1 MMTNSKAPERE
12 DIETLLPWFAAGT
25 LSRRDAARVEEA
37 LANDNE
43 LSRQFEM
50 VREELGETIRL
61 NESLGAP
68 SARAMARLFEKI
80 DAEPARKPSAVSGFA
95 SRMSEFFGSLSPRT
109 LAWSGA
115 AAALAIVL
123 QAGIITGVLMQD
135 RAHEGTFRTVSY
147 EAGAPAAAQG
157 TFALIRF
164 APQASAADIE
174 KFLHDNKFAIVD
186 GPNGGLYRVR
196 VAVTG
201 LPKDELARIVKQL
214 QDNKSVGLALPAQQ

>member
-1 MMTNSKAPERE
+1 MMTKSKAPEQ

-43 LSRQFEM
+43 LSRQFEL

-80 DAEPARKPSAVSGFA
+80 DAEPVRKPSAASGFA
-95 SRMSEFFGSLSPRT
+95 SRMSEFFAGLSPRT

-123 QAGIITGVLMQD
+123 QAGIITGVLLQD
-135 RAHEGTFRTVSY
+135 RAREGTFSTVSY

-157 TFALIRF
+157 TYALVRF

-174 KFLHDNKFAIVD
+174 KFLQDNKFAIVD
-186 GPNGGLYRVR
+186 GPNGGMYRVR

-201 LPKDELARIVKQL
+201 LPKEELARIVKQL
-214 QDNKSVGLALPAQQ
+214 QDNKAVGLALPAQ